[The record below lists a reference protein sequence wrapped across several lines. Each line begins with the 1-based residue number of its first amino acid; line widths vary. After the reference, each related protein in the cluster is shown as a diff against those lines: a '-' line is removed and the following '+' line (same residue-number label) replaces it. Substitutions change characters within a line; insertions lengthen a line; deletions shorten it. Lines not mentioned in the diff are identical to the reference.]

1 MLHNRNTKKMSFKA
15 VIFDLDGT
23 LVNSIE
29 DIASSMNV
37 VLKKNEFPT
46 HDLETYERFIGH
58 GIRNLVF
65 KAVPETHKEDE
76 FVDIYFKE
84 MLQVYRDNCVQK
96 TALYSGVP
104 EMLNALVSL
113 NIPMA
118 VFSNK
123 AEELTKKV
131 VQYVVSEWEFTDVV
145 GLTTEV
151 LKKPNPN
158 KAIQIAENLGISTRE
173 ILFVGD
179 SEVDMQ
185 TAIGAGMQ
193 AVGVVWGFRSQEQL
207 EKSGA
212 TYILQQPLDL
222 IDIIKKQN

>member
-1 MLHNRNTKKMSFKA
+1 MSFKA

-46 HDLETYERFIGH
+46 HDLETYERFIGY

-131 VQYVVSEWEFTDVV
+131 VQYVVSEWKFTDVV

-158 KAIQIAENLGISTRE
+158 KAIQIAESLGISTRE